1 MTEPTIFIVDDDAP
15 VRDSLALLLGLKGYA
30 IRSFASAED
39 FLTACQPDW
48 HGCLLL
54 DIRMVGMNGLELQQQ
69 LISRQIVLPIIFITG
84 HGDVAAARAALKA
97 GAADFLEK
105 PLDDQILITTIA
117 DALER
122 SANQRDEAAAA
133 QEIMDRMSRLTAREH
148 EVMEKITLGEP
159 NREIARQLGIS
170 PRTVEV
176 YKARMME
183 KMQARSLPELI
194 RLVLSIRKKATR
206 LVSAPP

>member
-1 MTEPTIFIVDDDAP
+1 MTEPTIFIVDDDAS

-39 FLTACQPDW
+39 FLAACQPEW

-54 DIRMVGMNGLELQQQ
+54 DIRMAGMNGLELQQQ
-69 LISRQIVLPIIFITG
+69 LISHQIFLPIIFITG

-105 PLDDQILITTIA
+105 PLDDRLLIATIT
-117 DALER
+117 DALKR
-122 SANQRDEAAAA
+122 SAHQRDETTAT
-133 QEIMDRMSRLTAREH
+133 QEIMARLARLTARER
-148 EVMEKITLGEP
+148 EVMDKITLGEP

-183 KMQARSLPELI
+183 KMQAHSLPELV
-194 RLVLSIRKKATR
+194 RVVLSLGKN
-206 LVSAPP
+206 SD

>member
-39 FLTACQPDW
+39 FLTACQPNW

-54 DIRMVGMNGLELQQQ
+54 DIRMAGMNGLELQQQ

-122 SANQRDEAAAA
+122 SAHQRDEAAAA

-194 RLVLSIRKKATR
+194 RLVLSIRKN
-206 LVSAPP
+206 SD

>member
-54 DIRMVGMNGLELQQQ
+54 DIRMAGMNGLELQQQ

-122 SANQRDEAAAA
+122 SAHLRDEAAAA
-133 QEIMDRMSRLTAREH
+133 QEITDRMSRLTAREH

-194 RLVLSIRKKATR
+194 RLVLSIRKN
-206 LVSAPP
+206 SA

>member
-1 MTEPTIFIVDDDAP
+1 MIEPTIFIVDDDAP
-15 VRDSLALLLGLKGYA
+15 VRDSLSLLLGLKGYA

-39 FLTACQPDW
+39 FLSACQPEW

-54 DIRMVGMNGLELQQQ
+54 DIRMAGMNGLELQQQ
-69 LISRQIVLPIIFITG
+69 LLSRRIPLPIIFITG

-105 PLDDQILITTIA
+105 PLDDRLLIATITA
-117 DALER
+117 ALER
-122 SANQRDEAAAA
+122 SAYQRDEALVTR
-133 QEIMDRMSRLTAREH
+133 EIMDRMARLTARER
-148 EVMEKITLGEP
+148 EVMEKVTLGEP

-183 KMQARSLPELI
+183 KMQAHSLPELI
-194 RLVLSIRKKATR
+194 HLVLTLRKN
-206 LVSAPP
+206 SD

>member
-54 DIRMVGMNGLELQQQ
+54 DIRMAGMNGLELQQQ

-194 RLVLSIRKKATR
+194 RLVLSIRKKND
-206 LVSAPP
+206 

>member
-54 DIRMVGMNGLELQQQ
+54 DIRMAGMNGLELQQQ

-122 SANQRDEAAAA
+122 SAHQRDEAAAA
-133 QEIMDRMSRLTAREH
+133 QEVMDRMSRLTAREH

-194 RLVLSIRKKATR
+194 RQVLSIRKN
-206 LVSAPP
+206 SD

>member
-1 MTEPTIFIVDDDAP
+1 MTEPTIFIVDDDAS

-39 FLTACQPDW
+39 FLAACQPEW

-54 DIRMVGMNGLELQQQ
+54 DIRMAGMNGLELQQQ
-69 LISRQIVLPIIFITG
+69 LISHQIFLPIIFITG

-105 PLDDQILITTIA
+105 PLDDRLLIATIT
-117 DALER
+117 DALKR
-122 SANQRDEAAAA
+122 SAHQRDETTAT
-133 QEIMDRMSRLTAREH
+133 QEIMARLARLTARER
-148 EVMEKITLGEP
+148 EVMDKITLGEP

-183 KMQARSLPELI
+183 KMQAHSLPELV
-194 RLVLSIRKKATR
+194 RLVLSLGKN
-206 LVSAPP
+206 SD

>member
-1 MTEPTIFIVDDDAP
+1 MTEPTIFIVDDDAS

-39 FLTACQPDW
+39 FLAACQPEW

-54 DIRMVGMNGLELQQQ
+54 DIRMAGMNGLELQQQ
-69 LISRQIVLPIIFITG
+69 LISHQIFLPIIFITG
-84 HGDVAAARAALKA
+84 HGDVSAARAALKA

-105 PLDDQILITTIA
+105 PLDDRLLIATIT
-117 DALER
+117 DALKR
-122 SANQRDEAAAA
+122 SAHQRDETTAT
-133 QEIMDRMSRLTAREH
+133 QEIMARLARLTARER
-148 EVMEKITLGEP
+148 EVMDKITLGEP

-183 KMQARSLPELI
+183 KMQAHSLPELV
-194 RLVLSIRKKATR
+194 RLVLSLGKN
-206 LVSAPP
+206 SD

>member
-54 DIRMVGMNGLELQQQ
+54 DIRMAGMNGLELQQQ

-122 SANQRDEAAAA
+122 SAHQRDEAAAA
-133 QEIMDRMSRLTAREH
+133 QEVMDRMSRLTAREH

-194 RLVLSIRKKATR
+194 RLVLSIRKN
-206 LVSAPP
+206 SD

>member
-54 DIRMVGMNGLELQQQ
+54 DIRMAGMNGLELQQQ

-122 SANQRDEAAAA
+122 SAHLRDEAAAA
-133 QEIMDRMSRLTAREH
+133 QEITDRMSRLTAREH

-194 RLVLSIRKKATR
+194 RLVLSIRKN
-206 LVSAPP
+206 SD

>member
-15 VRDSLALLLGLKGYA
+15 VRDSLSLLLGLKGYA
-30 IRSFASAED
+30 THSFASAED
-39 FLTACQPDW
+39 FLSACQPEW

-54 DIRMVGMNGLELQQQ
+54 DIRMAGMNGLELQQQ
-69 LISRQIVLPIIFITG
+69 LLSRQIPLPIIFITA

-105 PLDDQILITTIA
+105 PLDDRLLLATITT
-117 DALER
+117 ALKR
-122 SANQRDEAAAA
+122 SAYQRDEALVT
-133 QEIMDRMSRLTAREH
+133 QEIMDRMARLTARER
-148 EVMEKITLGEP
+148 EVMEKVTLGEP
-159 NREIARQLGIS
+159 NREIARQLDIS

-183 KMQARSLPELI
+183 KMQAHSLPELI
-194 RLVLSIRKKATR
+194 LLVLSLRKN
-206 LVSAPP
+206 SD

>member
-1 MTEPTIFIVDDDAP
+1 MTEPTIFIVDDDAS

-39 FLTACQPDW
+39 FLAACQPEW

-54 DIRMVGMNGLELQQQ
+54 DIRMAGMNGLELQQQ
-69 LISRQIVLPIIFITG
+69 LISDQIFLPIIFITG

-105 PLDDQILITTIA
+105 PLDDRLLIATIT
-117 DALER
+117 DALKR
-122 SANQRDEAAAA
+122 SAHQRDETTAT
-133 QEIMDRMSRLTAREH
+133 QEIMARLARLTTRER
-148 EVMEKITLGEP
+148 EVMDKITLGEP

-183 KMQARSLPELI
+183 KMQAHSLPELV
-194 RLVLSIRKKATR
+194 RLVLSLGKN
-206 LVSAPP
+206 SD

>member
-1 MTEPTIFIVDDDAP
+1 MTDPTIFIVDDDAS
-15 VRDSLALLLGLKGYA
+15 VRDSLSLLLGLKGYA
-30 IRSFASAED
+30 TRSFASAED
-39 FLTACQPDW
+39 FLSTCQPDW

-54 DIRMVGMNGLELQQQ
+54 DIRMPGMKGLELQQH

-84 HGDVAAARAALKA
+84 HGDVAATRAALKA

-105 PLDDQILITTIA
+105 PLDDRLLLTAIT
-117 DALER
+117 DALKS
-122 SANQRDEAAAA
+122 SAHQRDEAAIA
-133 QEIMDRMSRLTAREH
+133 QEIMDRISRLTARER
-148 EVMEKITLGEP
+148 EVMEKVTLGEP

-183 KMQARSLPELI
+183 KMRTQSLPELV
-194 RLVLSIRKKATR
+194 RLVLSIKTGDP
-206 LVSAPP
+206 SD

>member
-1 MTEPTIFIVDDDAP
+1 MTEPTIFIVDDDAS

-39 FLTACQPDW
+39 FLSACQPEW

-54 DIRMVGMNGLELQQQ
+54 DIRMAGMNGLELQQR
-69 LISRQIVLPIIFITG
+69 LISRQISLPIIFITG

-105 PLDDQILITTIA
+105 PLDDRMLIATIT

-122 SANQRDEAAAA
+122 SAHQRDEAATT
-133 QEIMDRMSRLTAREH
+133 QEIMDRMARLTARER
-148 EVMEKITLGEP
+148 EVMEKVTLGEP

-183 KMQARSLPELI
+183 KMQTHSLPELI
-194 RLVLSIRKKATR
+194 RLVLSLRKN
-206 LVSAPP
+206 SG

>member
-1 MTEPTIFIVDDDAP
+1 MSEPTIFIVDDDAS

-39 FLTACQPDW
+39 FLSACQPDW
-48 HGCLLL
+48 YGCLLL
-54 DIRMVGMNGLELQQQ
+54 DIRMTGINGLELQQRLLEQ
-69 LISRQIVLPIIFITG
+69 KITLPIIFLTG
-84 HGDVAAARAALKA
+84 HGDVATARTALKA
-97 GAADFLEK
+97 GASDFLEK
-105 PLDDQILITTIA
+105 PLDDRMLSLAIA

-122 SANQRDEAAAA
+122 SASHRDEATTS
-133 QEIMDRMSRLTAREH
+133 QGIMARMARLTARER
-148 EVMEKITLGEP
+148 EVMEKVVEGEP

-183 KMQARSLPELI
+183 KMQAHSLPELI
-194 RLVLSIRKKATR
+194 RLVLSLEKN
-206 LVSAPP
+206 SG

>member
-1 MTEPTIFIVDDDAP
+1 MTEPTIFIVDDDAS
-15 VRDSLALLLGLKGYA
+15 VRDSLSLLLGLKGYA

-39 FLTACQPDW
+39 FLAACRPDW

-54 DIRMVGMNGLELQQQ
+54 DIRMAGMNGLELQQQ
-69 LISRQIVLPIIFITG
+69 LISRQVSLPIIFITG
-84 HGDVAAARAALKA
+84 HGDVTAARAALKA

-105 PLDDQILITTIA
+105 PLDDRILLATIA

-122 SANQRDEAAAA
+122 SAHQRDEAAASR
-133 QEIMDRMSRLTAREH
+133 QIMDRMSRLTARER
-148 EVMEKITLGEP
+148 EVMEKVALGEP

-183 KMQARSLPELI
+183 KMQAHSLPELI
-194 RLVLSIRKKATR
+194 RQVLSLGKNGG
-206 LVSAPP
+206 

>member
-1 MTEPTIFIVDDDAP
+1 MTEPTIFIVDDDAS

-39 FLTACQPDW
+39 FLAACQPEW

-54 DIRMVGMNGLELQQQ
+54 DIRMAGMNGLELQQQ
-69 LISRQIVLPIIFITG
+69 LISHQIFLPIIFITG

-105 PLDDQILITTIA
+105 PLDDRQLIATIT

-122 SANQRDEAAAA
+122 STHQRDAAAA
-133 QEIMDRMSRLTAREH
+133 TQEIMARLARLTARER
-148 EVMEKITLGEP
+148 EVMDKITLGEP

-183 KMQARSLPELI
+183 KMQAHSLPELV
-194 RLVLSIRKKATR
+194 RLVLSLGKN
-206 LVSAPP
+206 SD